1 MEKPLGGALEA
12 EAQDSS
18 KVGRGE
24 AFLGLKSIQSSP
36 EPEGRGREGGGE
48 EGILDE
54 DVSPQSSRW
63 VEKAKHHFPDPH
75 G

>member
-36 EPEGRGREGGGE
+36 EPEGRGREGGGRRR
-48 EGILDE
+48 D
-54 DVSPQSSRW
+54 SR
-63 VEKAKHHFPDPH
+63 
-75 G
+75 